1 MGNQKLYKGSLQ
13 TIILKLLESNDKMYG
28 YEITQKVKELTKG
41 ELQITEGALYPA
53 LHKLEADGLLD
64 VEVAKVGN
72 RLRKYYKLTEEI
84 AAEIVGRGYGV
95 ITGGGP
101 GIMEAANKGANR
113 GKGDSVGL
121 CIDLPFEESNN
132 KFIDNDKKLIFDY
145 FFVRKVMFV
154 KYAQGFV
161 VMPGGFGT
169 LDEIFEALTLI
180 QTRKSEKF
188 PIILVGS
195 EFWEGIIDW
204 LRNTLLLEKNIN
216 KEDLDLLKIADTK
229 DEVMNILEEF
239 HNNYE
244 FSPNF

>member
-1 MGNQKLYKGSLQ
+1 
-13 TIILKLLESNDKMYG
+13 
-28 YEITQKVKELTKG
+28 
-41 ELQITEGALYPA
+41 
-53 LHKLEADGLLD
+53 
-64 VEVAKVGN
+64 
-72 RLRKYYKLTEEI
+72 
-84 AAEIVGRGYGV
+84 
-95 ITGGGP
+95 
-101 GIMEAANKGANR
+101 MEAANKGANK
-113 GKGDSVGL
+113 GKGSSVGL

-204 LRNTLLLEKNIN
+204 LRNTLLSEKNIN